1 MTTTEIKSTVTA
13 ETVSTEPLGKSKR
26 YLRYLL
32 FFLCIMEL
40 FDTYATSF
48 PSTVLSYVQADFNIT
63 DARMSIILGIA
74 QLGAVGAFFVQL
86 ASDKVGRKPFLWVS
100 MLGFGIVSLGFIFI
114 QGAVG
119 LTIVYFLL
127 SLFDKSD
134 IYTIVVAEEAP
145 IKKRGKWTNNIMV
158 IGILGAFFVIIMRI
172 IFIGDGSDPNW
183 RGLGYFGVLAIPCA
197 LLLFKVKE
205 TEPFLKHKEEK
216 AKPGYVPTPWKEQ
229 VLKPFKVEHTS
240 SFIAVLLITLIQALN
255 TSGREMS
262 QIYINRYLTES
273 DYNIYAAITLSFMVL
288 GFFITGFLSDK
299 IGRRKLCYLYA
310 GMMPFLKLIYVY
322 GIRSSNHTIAILSV
336 FVACPLSAV
345 AGQGILI
352 MSRLLCVETMPTD
365 LRGTSTA
372 WRALVYAGTCAIAL
386 FINAGLINWIGLG
399 DSFIPPAFLYLLII
413 PIVYKYLKETKDVDL
428 VNFTE

>member
-1 MTTTEIKSTVTA
+1 MTEI
-13 ETVSTEPLGKSKR
+13 EPNLTTDRNEKATKGKSMK
-26 YLRYLL
+26 YLSYLM

-48 PSTVLSYVQADFNIT
+48 PTTVLSFIQADFDIS
-63 DARMSIILGIA
+63 DAKMSIILGIA
-74 QLGAVGAFFVQL
+74 QLGALGAFFVQL
-86 ASDKVGRKPFLWVS
+86 ASDKKGRKPFLWFS
-100 MLGFGIVSLGFIFI
+100 MLGFGIVSIGFIFV
-114 QGAVG
+114 QGAIG

-127 SLFDKSD
+127 SLFYNSD

-183 RGLGYFGVLAIPCA
+183 RALGYFGVLAIPA
-197 LLLFKVKE
+197 SLLLFKVRE
-205 TEPFLKHKEEK
+205 TEPFLKHKEER
-216 AKPGYVPTPWKEQ
+216 AKPDYVKTPWLKH
-229 VLKPFKVEHTS
+229 VIKPFKVEHTS
-240 SFIAVLLITLIQALN
+240 SFIAVLLITLIQGLN

-262 QIYINRYLTES
+262 QMYITDYLSES
-273 DYNIYAAITLSFMVL
+273 EYNIFSAITLTFMVL
-288 GFFITGFLSDK
+288 GFFITGFLADK
-299 IGRRKLCYLYA
+299 IGRRKLCFLYA

-322 GIRSSNHTIAILSV
+322 GIRSENHTIAVLSV

-352 MSRLLCVETMPTD
+352 LTRLLCVETMPTN

-372 WRALVYAGTCAIAL
+372 WRAVVYAASCSIAL
-386 FINAGLINWIGLG
+386 FINAGLITWIGLG

-428 VNFTE
+428 VSFQK